1 MSDLT
6 LTKIR
11 LRTGVWEGRITGAAD
26 TGTRPD
32 IRVTHL
38 DHPVEAVKV
47 TEGGEAGLWNITIP
61 VPTEAVADG
70 VQTFLIIDASDDT
83 KLGDFTLIAGE
94 AVADDL
100 RAEVELLR
108 AELDMLKRAFRRHC
122 LETM

>member
-1 MSDLT
+1 MSELT

-11 LRTGVWEGRITGAAD
+11 LGNSVWEGQVSGAGD
-26 TGTRPD
+26 SGKRPD

-38 DHPVEAVKV
+38 DRPVDEIALQ
-47 TEGGEAGLWNITIP
+47 EGDRAGVWNLSIP
-61 VPTEAVADG
+61 VPARAIADG
-70 VQTFLIIDASDDT
+70 VQTFLIFDGADDT
-83 KLGDFTLIAGE
+83 PLGDFTLLAGE
-94 AVADDL
+94 AMADDL